1 MHHSNPMLVNLAKYD
16 YKAKEKNLSSYN
28 AYTLI
33 RTLSMFEWDNLPDT
47 IPLRQLE
54 LLLQTVGYAF
64 IAKHK
69 GKLYAFYGGLGGV
82 PDPYGYPTEI
92 AVSNPALNFSKTF
105 KLTEGVLIHN
115 DDLDMGLMPL
125 MNRYN
130 SMLVEND
137 INMVVNGF
145 NTRTQRL
152 ISVTN
157 DKSKQSADAYLEGV
171 IKGDISSI
179 ADNALFDSLKLHSG
193 SSEGGSTITA
203 MIENQQYLKASL
215 FNELGLSD
223 NYNMKRE
230 RLTEGETEAGDDSN
244 FTLIYNMFKNRYKA
258 CELIN
263 EKFGTDLS
271 VDFGSVWDQG
281 RKEVIDDEVH
291 ENIDTEIE
299 TPQSILDNIDN
310 ILGGERD
317 QSLTPETETE
327 TETDNI
333 IDKDIVITDNEE
345 TNLNPDEKD
354 NSDA

>member
-33 RTLSMFEWDNLPDT
+33 RTLSMFEWENLPDT

-92 AVSNPALNFSKTF
+92 AISNPALQFSKTF
-105 KLTEGVLIHN
+105 KLTDGVLIHN

-157 DKSKQSADAYLEGV
+157 DKSKQSADAYLDGI

-244 FTLIYNMFKNRYKA
+244 FTLIYNMFKNRHKA

-281 RKEVIDDEVH
+281 RKEVIDDDVH
-291 ENIDTEIE
+291 ENANPEIE
-299 TPQSILDNIDN
+299 TPESILDN

-317 QSLTPETETE
+317 ESLTLD
-327 TETDNI
+327 TETDTI
-333 IDKDIVITDNEE
+333 IDKDDVIIDNDE

-354 NSDA
+354 NSNA